1 MIIGQ
6 HGGRPSLEKHP
17 SRRSGATD
25 ADGPLGDRTLRRPT
39 TGLSCVAAESS
50 VVVIWL

>member
-1 MIIGQ
+1 MIIGR